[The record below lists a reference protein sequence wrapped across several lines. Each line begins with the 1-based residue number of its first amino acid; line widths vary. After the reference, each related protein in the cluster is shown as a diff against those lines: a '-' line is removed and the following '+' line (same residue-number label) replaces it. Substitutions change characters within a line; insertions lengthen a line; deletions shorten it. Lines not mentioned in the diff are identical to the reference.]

1 MVAEMFAGALT
12 PKRSSPPKPAWAAG
26 TMAPTFATF
35 TDTTIVS
42 FASCGTDHVD
52 TVFSAHER
60 FAAAVGAATTVELEV
75 DPVVV
80 VVVVVVVE
88 PANARAGP
96 ITTPATMRQRAR
108 IPVGVWSPARLCRRM
123 TLSLR

>member
-52 TVFSAHER
+52 TVFSAQER
-60 FAAAVGAATTVELEV
+60 FAAAVGAAATVELEV
-75 DPVVV
+75 DP

-96 ITTPATMRQRAR
+96 ITMPAAMTQRAR